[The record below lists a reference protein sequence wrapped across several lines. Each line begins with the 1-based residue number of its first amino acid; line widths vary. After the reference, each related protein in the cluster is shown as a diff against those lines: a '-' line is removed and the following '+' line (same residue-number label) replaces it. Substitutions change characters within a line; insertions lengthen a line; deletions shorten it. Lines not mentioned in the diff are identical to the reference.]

1 MKVSI
6 GDWYRK
12 FGIEIKSWLPEM
24 HNPDLFLSHFKGF
37 NLVNHFETR
46 FAIVL
51 PWLPRVKTFH

>member
-24 HNPDLFLSHFKGF
+24 HNPDLLLSHFKGF
-37 NLVNHFETR
+37 NLVNDFETR
-46 FAIVL
+46 FAIV
-51 PWLPRVKTFH
+51 